1 MITDDK
7 QFHAC
12 RVCILDKLIGIH
24 RVYTLLVFAQAKRR
38 VPYVTFIITRNRC
51 FASLRG
57 NVVLRLYVCRLT
69 LTFLHTHLVEKIQFG
84 NAQTAVSNMQTT
96 VTTCYSLFG
105 YVTCR
110 WSTPHRRL
118 EYRSYNIEMVV
129 INHWGFT
136 RILVR
141 TYSIT
146 MEYYF
151 HRC

>member
-24 RVYTLLVFAQAKRR
+24 RVYALRYLRKRNAAFHTLRSLLLETDVSPPCT
-38 VPYVTFIITRNRC
+38 V
-51 FASLRG
+51 AS
-57 NVVLRLYVCRLT
+57 YYAYMCKLT

-110 WSTPHRRL
+110 WSTPHRRVV
-118 EYRSYNIEMVV
+118 YRSFNIEMVV
-129 INHWGFT
+129 INHWGLT
-136 RILVR
+136 AILVR

-146 MEYYF
+146 IEYYF
-151 HRC
+151 DRC